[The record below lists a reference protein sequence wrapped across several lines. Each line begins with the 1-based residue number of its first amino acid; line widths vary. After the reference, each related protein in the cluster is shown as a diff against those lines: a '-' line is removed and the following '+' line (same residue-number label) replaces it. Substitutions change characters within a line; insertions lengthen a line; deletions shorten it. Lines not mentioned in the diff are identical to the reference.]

1 MSEEPYGQ
9 IVPGNGLTRAVIA
22 DMLMKNFERLPDV
35 DQKLFVYGPAYLGGN
50 AGLAGLISNSLY
62 RRALNVTQG
71 AITSSLPMAVVPFL
85 TTYFLYNA
93 TVSTPLMYGDLNCPS
108 CALMR
113 GALVGVIGGGV
124 YPVLLALPVNM
135 ALAARYNSAPTP
147 EKGTVLRYWLDLSRP
162 ILNKLRAVLL
172 LQAMFGGY
180 LGGRHFESF
189 TKLAQITFGSDRE
202 DPKTEMS

>member
-1 MSEEPYGQ
+1 MSEEPHER

-22 DMLMKNFERLPDV
+22 DMLMNNFERLPDI
-35 DQKLFVYGPAYLGGN
+35 DQKLFAYGPAYLGGN

-71 AITSSLPMAVVPFL
+71 AITSSLPMAVLPFL

-93 TVSTPLMYGDLNCPS
+93 TVATPLLYGDLNCPS
-108 CALMR
+108 CAMLR
-113 GALVGVIGGGV
+113 GALVGVMGGGV

-172 LQAMFGGY
+172 LQAIFGGY
-180 LGGRHFESF
+180 LGSRHFESF
-189 TKLAQITFGSDRE
+189 AKLAQITFGSDGE
-202 DPKTEMS
+202 DLKTEMS